1 MNTMADDIY
10 IGAGQPDI
18 DKMKI
23 AESFLRLHMLPEIE
37 TEIFP
42 DRLLRSLH
50 AHAFKCRPG
59 TWRNRR
65 NALAHYFDFADD
77 VELACDIKM
86 MVNPVTDK
94 AADKEIRALIPKK
107 QKRTHKVIDVEH
119 AKVVSYLEKTDDQ
132 SVLGAVIIAR
142 TIGVRPSEMAS
153 MNFDDSNQSIFVIGA
168 KKRSKGD
175 RGIDRTLLLELDDY
189 LIIKKAWTQL
199 MTEFNKKDASPQRA
213 MKRVKNRL
221 YTVVRK
227 VFEER
232 ESYPSLYSYRHQLG
246 SDLKASGM
254 DRITVAAIMG
264 HASVESV
271 NAYGDRRHGGRKMN
285 IDVTDESLDAVRN
298 IKVTTPPAKSVSA
311 EKVDSEVT
319 TDEIKA
325 MSCPENTVVDEAESP
340 SAQSEADN
348 NQPNLNEHDNADT
361 SSPEPYI
368 KMIKGSK
375 AIMF

>member
-1 MNTMADDIY
+1 MNTMANVLY

-23 AESFLRLHMLPEIE
+23 AESFLRLHLLPAME
-37 TEIFP
+37 TELFS

-50 AHAFKCRPG
+50 AHAFECRPG

-65 NALAHYFDFADD
+65 NALAHYFNFADD

-94 AADKEIRALIPKK
+94 NADKETRALTPKR
-107 QKRTHKVIDVEH
+107 QKRTHKVIDDEH
-119 AKVVSYLEKTDDQ
+119 AKVVSYLEQANDPA
-132 SVLGAVIIAR
+132 VLGAVIIAR

-153 MNFDDSNQSIFVIGA
+153 MKFDDSNQSIFVTGA
-168 KKRSKGD
+168 KKRKKGD
-175 RGIDRTLLLELDDY
+175 RGIDRTLILEPDDY
-189 LIIKKAWTQL
+189 LIIKEAWTQL
-199 MTEFNKKDASPQRA
+199 MTEFNREDASPKRA
-213 MKRVKNRL
+213 MKRVQNRL

-271 NAYGDRRHGGRKMN
+271 NAYGDRRHGGRKLN
-285 IDVTDESLDAVRN
+285 IDVTDDSLDAVRV
-298 IKVTTPPAKSVSA
+298 VTVSTPPPKTDNA
-311 EKVDSEVT
+311 EKVNAAANEKKPAITPHKLSDTDT
-319 TDEIKA
+319 TDSLSAVTKADERTSTVNEKEITA
-325 MSCPENTVVDEAESP
+325 
-340 SAQSEADN
+340 
-348 NQPNLNEHDNADT
+348 T
-361 SSPEPYI
+361 SSPQPYI
-368 KMIKGSK
+368 KMINGSK
-375 AIMF
+375 AVMF